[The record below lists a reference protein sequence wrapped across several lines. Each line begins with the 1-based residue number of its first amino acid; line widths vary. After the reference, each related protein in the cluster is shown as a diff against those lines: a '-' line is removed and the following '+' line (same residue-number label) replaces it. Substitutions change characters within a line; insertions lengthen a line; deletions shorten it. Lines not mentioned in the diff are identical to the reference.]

1 MRRDEEQGSHPAYP
15 TFSTLDAYLAGFLS
29 LNGCKP
35 TLKTERSGKIAF
47 HFEASDTL
55 YQRISDYNAG
65 ATCVALQ
72 LALTVKNLKSQ
83 IFSRRSNDEN
93 FGGCTRVK

>member
-1 MRRDEEQGSHPAYP
+1 MRRSDEQGNQSACS

-29 LNGCKP
+29 INGCKP

-55 YQRISDYNAG
+55 YQRISEYNAG

-83 IFSRRSNDEN
+83 IFSRRSDDEKND
-93 FGGCTRVK
+93 G